1 MSNNNKTLRIT
12 MSKSPITAQW
22 RQKRT
27 LTALGLRKMHQTV
40 EKPDNLAV
48 RGMIHKV
55 EHLVTVEEVEK

>member
-1 MSNNNKTLRIT
+1 MT
-12 MSKSPITAQW
+12 KSPITAQW